1 MKILVHIRYMLLYN
15 NLLLNKEIVL
25 PCCAYEDIM
34 SETMATQILSK
45 AGTCR
50 I

>member
-34 SETMATQILSK
+34 AEIINTQILGK
-45 AGTCR
+45 LVLVK